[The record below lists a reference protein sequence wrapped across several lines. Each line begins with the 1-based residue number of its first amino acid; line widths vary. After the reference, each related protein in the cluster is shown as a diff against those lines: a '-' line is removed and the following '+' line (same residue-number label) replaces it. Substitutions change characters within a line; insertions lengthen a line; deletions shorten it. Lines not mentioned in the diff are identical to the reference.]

1 MLTDAE
7 TVAKKNPEDVNV
19 LEMLE
24 GAATETIKVALGTT
38 RSARISPLCCLK
50 DTNFGQWQGTKHK
63 VAEYKK
69 KKTSGVQVAGK
80 VLRCCVKVHVEQF
93 LAAQNLRHQPEQ
105 KRAVGRGLSSVDVEA
120 GDSGV
125 FARWTR

>member
-7 TVAKKNPEDVNV
+7 TVAKKIPGDVSV

-63 VAEYKK
+63 VAENTKK
-69 KKTSGVQVAGK
+69 RRASGRESLTLLCESSRRTISRRAK
-80 VLRCCVKVHVEQF
+80 FAPPTRAKASRRSWAEQC
-93 LAAQNLRHQPEQ
+93 R
-105 KRAVGRGLSSVDVEA
+105 R
-120 GDSGV
+120 
-125 FARWTR
+125 